1 MDMAK
6 IGEYTLTYSISDPS
20 ENVAT
25 LTRSIKVEDTQAPV
39 VKLYGTKTMYVDLQ
53 SIFDGE
59 SRFYDAGA
67 YAIEN
72 LYKTENGFFD
82 WLVEDE
88 DMSWSFTIQVC
99 NDLDADSYGEPG
111 YADKDSIANTI
122 DGLAESPPTETIRYR
137 FNYILEDR
145 AGNSA
150 SNYRTIELRGS
161 PNLYPTVFFL
171 LNHPDSLD
179 GIPTDYIDSDTKT
192 ATLPTLEWN
201 IEVGEDQYSQA
212 PGARVF
218 TDLGGGQQE
227 NLDNAYS
234 VELIYLN
241 ANGDNV
247 SSQNVHSGGLSNFPD
262 GSTFFSQ
269 VIV

>member
-1 MDMAK
+1 M
-6 IGEYTLTYSISDPS
+6 
-20 ENVAT
+20 
-25 LTRSIKVEDTQAPV
+25 
-39 VKLYGTKTMYVDLQ
+39 
-53 SIFDGE
+53 
-59 SRFYDAGA
+59 
-67 YAIEN
+67 
-72 LYKTENGFFD
+72 
-82 WLVEDE
+82 
-88 DMSWSFTIQVC
+88 
-99 NDLDADSYGEPG
+99 
-111 YADKDSIANTI
+111 
-122 DGLAESPPTETIRYR
+122 
-137 FNYILEDR
+137 EDR

-171 LNHPDSLD
+171 LSHPDSLD
-179 GIPTDYIDSDTKT
+179 GIPQSEYIDSDAQT
-192 ATLPTLEWN
+192 ATLPTLIWD

-212 PGARVF
+212 PEARVF

-269 VIV
+269 VNYWNSSGDLFFVSGEPGSYIEHIGVLMIGVKLFSVIQSKIVSEINLSGISKFV